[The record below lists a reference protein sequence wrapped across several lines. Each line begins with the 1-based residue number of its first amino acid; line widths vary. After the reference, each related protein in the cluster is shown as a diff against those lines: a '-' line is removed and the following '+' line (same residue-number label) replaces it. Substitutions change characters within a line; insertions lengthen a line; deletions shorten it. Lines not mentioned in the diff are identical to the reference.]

1 MADVAP
7 IVVFR
12 DGYRPWCGSEN
23 DASDSGDAIDRMSAD
38 YWRARE
44 RAERAAAKKAGS
56 SLARA
61 VHQELA
67 QEYAERVR
75 GFHRVPDPKSKE
87 QR

>member
-1 MADVAP
+1 LADVAP

-12 DGYRPWCGSEN
+12 DAPGVSNGSSPE
-23 DASDSGDAIDRMSAD
+23 DRESSLDWSSAD

-44 RAERAAAKKAGS
+44 RAERAAAESAS
-56 SLARA
+56 SPLARG

-67 QEYAERVR
+67 EEYAERVR
-75 GFHRVPDPKSKE
+75 RLQGPGAEPSGG

>member
-12 DGYRPWCGSEN
+12 DPYRPRCGSDNE
-23 DASDSGDAIDRMSAD
+23 APEPQGSMDRMSAD

-44 RAERAAAKKAGS
+44 RAERAAAKQARS
-56 SLARA
+56 PVARA

-67 QEYAERVR
+67 QEYAARVR
-75 GFHRVPDPKSKE
+75 GLEGATTSKG

>member
-12 DGYRPWCGSEN
+12 DAHRPWRGSEN
-23 DASDSGDAIDRMSAD
+23 DARNSQGSFDRTSAD
-38 YWRARE
+38 YWRGRE
-44 RAERAAAKKAGS
+44 RAERAAAKRARS
-56 SLARA
+56 PLARA

-67 QEYAERVR
+67 QEYAARVR
-75 GFHRVPDPKSKE
+75 GIEGSTTSQG

>member
-12 DGYRPWCGSEN
+12 NAHGVS
-23 DASDSGDAIDRMSAD
+23 DASVVDDRESSLLWSSAD

-44 RAERAAAKKAGS
+44 RAERAAAKHAGS
-56 SLARA
+56 PMARA

-67 QEYAERVR
+67 QEYAARVR
-75 GFHRVPDPKSKE
+75 RLEHSPKSDGE
-87 QR
+87 Q